1 MTELAFYQMRF
12 LSLVLSLSPDN
23 EVTARRMPKLQ
34 VTENMEIHKLAGSY
48 VYINGAGGV

>member
-1 MTELAFYQMRF
+1 
-12 LSLVLSLSPDN
+12 
-23 EVTARRMPKLQ
+23 MPKLQ